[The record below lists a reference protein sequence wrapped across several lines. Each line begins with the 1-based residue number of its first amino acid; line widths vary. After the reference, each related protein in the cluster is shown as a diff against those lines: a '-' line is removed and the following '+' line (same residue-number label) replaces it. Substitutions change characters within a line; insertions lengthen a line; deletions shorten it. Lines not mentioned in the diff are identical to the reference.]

1 MPNEAISPPGDK
13 IKKAV
18 LAFCELLREKPHKSR
33 RQLLQEVALT
43 YDLSPS
49 ECLFL
54 ERHLESE
61 EPRQTT
67 GTEKIN

>member
-1 MPNEAISPPGDK
+1 MSNSAICPPGEK

-18 LAFCELLREKPHKSR
+18 LAFCDLLREKPQKSR

-43 YDLSPS
+43 FDLSPS
-49 ECLFL
+49 ESLFL

-61 EPRQTT
+61 ELRQTIDE
-67 GTEKIN
+67 EKIN

>member
-1 MPNEAISPPGDK
+1 MSDTTIAPPGDK

-18 LAFCELLREKPHKSR
+18 LAFCELLREKPQKSR

-43 YDLSPS
+43 FDLSPS

-54 ERHLESE
+54 ERHLENE
-61 EPRQTT
+61 GPKPT
-67 GTEKIN
+67 ID

>member
-1 MPNEAISPPGDK
+1 MANDILSPPGDT

-49 ECLFL
+49 ESLFL
-54 ERHLESE
+54 ERHLENDE
-61 EPRQTT
+61 GCQTT
-67 GTEKIN
+67 GKEKIN